1 MLLHGLIQYALKT
14 ANELPYSIKRSNN
27 GWSVW
32 HHMGGGSWIITA
44 TFAKRL
50 DAEDF
55 VVSKSE
61 VI

>member
-14 ANELPYSIKRSNN
+14 ANELPYEIKRSPT
-27 GWSVW
+27 GWLVW

-55 VVSKSE
+55 VVSKGQL
-61 VI
+61 